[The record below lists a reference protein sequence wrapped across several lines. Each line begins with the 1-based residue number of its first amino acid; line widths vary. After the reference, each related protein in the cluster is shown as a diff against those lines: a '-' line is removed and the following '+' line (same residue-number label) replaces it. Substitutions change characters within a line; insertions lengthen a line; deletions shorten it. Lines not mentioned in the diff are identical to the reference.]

1 MLDGADAPM
10 NQFDVHPVA
19 DIFPMMTDDEL
30 ASMAEDILANGLI
43 HPIVLD
49 AEGVLVDGRN
59 RLRACAIAGVEPT
72 FRQLDGEDT
81 EAFIVSANLAR
92 RDLTKGQ
99 KAMALA
105 MIYPEPERGR
115 GKKDEALG
123 KPPENGGFKRER
135 LRQARSV
142 LPDK

>member
-10 NQFDVHPVA
+10 NQFDVHPAA
-19 DIFPMMTDDEL
+19 DIFPMMSEDEL

-59 RLRACAIAGVEPT
+59 RLRACGMAGVEPT
-72 FRQLDGEDT
+72 FRRLNGEDT

-92 RDLTKGQ
+92 RNLNKAQ
-99 KAMALA
+99 QAMALA
-105 MIYPEPERGR
+105 MIYPDGGKGGR
-115 GKKDEALG
+115 G
-123 KPPENGGFKRER
+123 
-135 LRQARSV
+135 
-142 LPDK
+142 